1 MESSPR
7 ATAPRMSSTP
17 SSADRFAL
25 FAGRYCGLRVEA
37 FQRHV
42 AREVFSD
49 RRELLVL
56 LPRGNGKTTL
66 FAAIGVY
73 ALLSTRQPA
82 IYVCAAS
89 RDQARLLFDT
99 AKRMVRGHPELERR
113 ITARYSELRVDG
125 GFLRVIASD
134 APLAHGLTPSLVL
147 VDELHAHRDGELYEA
162 MRTSMLK
169 RPGARMV
176 VISTAGSDPDG
187 PLGRLRARALG
198 QPSVERSGP
207 LTTACGPSLAMLEWS
222 AGDEWDGEDLRP
234 VLDANPASW
243 ITLEGLAE

>member
-1 MESSPR
+1 MN
-7 ATAPRMSSTP
+7 STR
-17 SSADRFAL
+17 SSADRFHL
-25 FAGRYCGLRVEA
+25 FAERFCGMRLEP
-37 FQRHV
+37 FQRLIV
-42 AREVFSD
+42 EDVFTD

-66 FAAIGVY
+66 MAAVGVY
-73 ALLSTRQPA
+73 ALLSTPEPA

-99 AKRMVRGHPELERR
+99 AKRMVRGHHELKRR

-147 VDELHAHRDGELYEA
+147 VDELHAHRDGERYEA
-162 MRTSMLK
+162 MRTSLLK

-176 VISTAGSDPDG
+176 TISTAGSDVDG
-187 PLGRLRARALG
+187 VLGRLRARALS
-198 QPSVERSGP
+198 QLSRS
-207 LTTACGPSLAMLEWS
+207 
-222 AGDEWDGEDLRP
+222 
-234 VLDANPASW
+234 
-243 ITLEGLAE
+243 